1 MSSNAN
7 NTTSGDNSSD
17 SASNKNNN
25 TTKSQL
31 EIVEQKLKKCS
42 NEIETLRKR
51 YESKLI
57 NFIYYYYYYYNF

>member
-25 TTKSQL
+25 TKSQL

-42 NEIETLRKR
+42 NEIESLKKR
-51 YESKLI
+51 YESMHNNI
-57 NFIYYYYYYYNF
+57 IVFEN